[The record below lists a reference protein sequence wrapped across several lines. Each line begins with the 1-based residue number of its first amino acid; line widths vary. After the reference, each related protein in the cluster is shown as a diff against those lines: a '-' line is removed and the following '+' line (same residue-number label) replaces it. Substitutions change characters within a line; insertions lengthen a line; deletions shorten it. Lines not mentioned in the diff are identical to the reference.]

1 VCLHVR
7 LFDYHAAIGVG
18 APGGAATISGGTGT
32 CVETR
37 YARSLAGTVEPV
49 TRTSRGWGVQWSMK
63 VGRKYFITVDHNLL
77 HQRVP
82 PPHMVAA
89 RVRAHTQNGQL
100 WRANELSLLSLH
112 WIRNKVIDTKC
123 TQDKARV

>member
-1 VCLHVR
+1 
-7 LFDYHAAIGVG
+7 
-18 APGGAATISGGTGT
+18 
-32 CVETR
+32 
-37 YARSLAGTVEPV
+37 
-49 TRTSRGWGVQWSMK
+49 MK

-100 WRANELSLLSLH
+100 WAIESSLASLH
-112 WIRNKVIDTKC
+112 RMK
-123 TQDKARV
+123 